1 MGRKI
6 GILTFHCAHN
16 YGAVLQ
22 TYATQKLLSD
32 AGHDVEVVDYRP
44 DYLVEPYRRFKTSR
58 FVGKDV
64 VSTLRHIVSEILL
77 IPVRAAR

>member
-1 MGRKI
+1 MASKI

-32 AGHDVEVVDYRP
+32 AGYDVDVIDYRLTILSSRSGVLILP
-44 DYLVEPYRRFKTSR
+44 DSR
-58 FVGKDV
+58 
-64 VSTLRHIVSEILL
+64 
-77 IPVRAAR
+77 VRIWFQH